1 MAELLIK
8 SSDTTNP
15 DPVEDLRGCY
25 KKGDVV
31 VIKPDGWKWG
41 KEELKKEKFYIL
53 RIPDKKPEDLE
64 QLAKEDELEL
74 GTRYIAEAQGLGVM
88 AEAPDETAA
97 IETCQSL
104 ADAVVKRLQDYG
116 LTPNYQIVTR
126 TEPIRHIVARR
137 RLRINIEE
145 IEDALKKDIVELTSD
160 KISIT
165 DKPQG
170 TTSTLAELTK
180 S

>member
-15 DPVEDLRGCY
+15 DPVKDLRGCY

-53 RIPDKKPEDLE
+53 RIPDKKPEELE
-64 QLAKEDELEL
+64 QIVKEDEIEI
-74 GTRYIAEAQGLGVM
+74 GTRYVAEAQGLGVM
-88 AEAPDETAA
+88 AEAPDETTATKA
-97 IETCQSL
+97 CQSL
-104 ADAVVKRLQDYG
+104 ADAVVERLQNYG
-116 LTPNYQIVTR
+116 LTPGYQIVTR
-126 TEPIRHIVARR
+126 AEPIRHVVARR

-145 IEDALKKDIVELTSD
+145 IEDALQKDTVELTSD

-170 TTSTLAELTK
+170 TTATLTELTK